1 MKVKRTSIKSS
12 KSNDKISVAT
22 IFFEA
27 SSYDI
32 SANVRYLSLCNPCLT
47 AGTKESY
54 NLKRSLTGN
63 DGFDCKELIVK
74 SSKQLFV
81 FVLIACWIPS
91 ACGGQQNIA
100 KGKKYTLDPK
110 PSYRHCTDPGD
121 KVQLTDGVYTE
132 GYFWTQAG
140 TVGWRSVNPAY
151 ITIDLEAVKPI
162 CGVSFSTAAG
172 VASVHWPVSILIL
185 VSDDNKSWLYAGD
198 LVVLSAKKSQPK
210 TEGYSEHRFRTDELR
225 TRGRYVK
232 LIVSGSGAYI
242 FVDEIEVYR
251 GSDEFLSERPDGRR
265 IEDVT
270 DFFHEII
277 VTQCVK
283 RRLRDDLAAVRK
295 ALQDITEPAELDK
308 ELDVIEEEIPNFKQ
322 AQSRDFRTVLPLNSL
337 HKRIF
342 SVQRATW
349 RKKGLKQLVVWQKN
363 RWDMLS
369 PTEQPNGDG
378 AQIDVAMMRNE
389 YRSAAFNMSNPG
401 PEDHELDVAILG
413 LPGGPNPD
421 YISVHDVPFTD
432 TKSGVPVAAALPL
445 AKKAEQH
452 FRFEIP
458 AGMTRQVW
466 LSFHSKDIPAGKYSG
481 EIVITNDKIRIPV
494 KLKIYPFTFPDQP
507 TMHLGGWDYTDQ
519 DNRYDVTPENRT
531 ALISH
536 LREHFVDTPW
546 ATGSAMPLGEYDA
559 QGNLTM
565 EPSTEN
571 FRKWLARWPDVRN
584 YYVFAS
590 VGNRFSG
597 FEMGT
602 APFRKAVSQWITW
615 WVDKLA
621 KWNIRPQQLG
631 LLLVDEPHSHEQDK
645 IIIEYARVIKSA
657 QPKVVIW
664 EDPTWQEPWKAAPEL
679 FELSTTLCTNLPM
692 WIGQGKRFADF
703 YVKQRDAGRILWFYS
718 CSGPGKLLDPYSYHR
733 MQHWFCWKYQA
744 RGSGFW
750 AFGDSNG
757 SSSWNEYLSKLG
769 AYTPLFL
776 DKESVTGGKHMEA
789 IREGIEDYEYL
800 RMLRDKIGI
809 LEGKGVKSKAV
820 DSAKKLLDTAADRVT
835 SCMLKPEMIYWDRA
849 KDRSIADAVR
859 VEVLEMLV
867 ELE

>member
-1 MKVKRTSIKSS
+1 MK
-12 KSNDKISVAT
+12 
-22 IFFEA
+22 F
-27 SSYDI
+27 
-32 SANVRYLSLCNPCLT
+32 
-47 AGTKESY
+47 
-54 NLKRSLTGN
+54 
-63 DGFDCKELIVK
+63 
-74 SSKQLFV
+74 SKQLFV
-81 FVLIACWIPS
+81 LVLSAFWIS
-91 ACGGQQNIA
+91 SVCGEQQNIA
-100 KGKKYTLDPK
+100 KGKKYTLEPK
-110 PSYRHCTDPGD
+110 PSYRYCTDPGD
-121 KVQLTDGVYTE
+121 KIQLTDGVYTE

-151 ITIDLEAVKPI
+151 ITIDLKAVEPI
-162 CGVSFSTAAG
+162 RGVSFSTAAG
-172 VASVHWPVSILIL
+172 TAGVHWPVSILVL

-198 LVVLSAKKSQPK
+198 LVVLSAKKGQPK
-210 TEGYSEHRFRTDELR
+210 TEGYSTHRFWSDELR

-232 LIVSGSGAYI
+232 LVVSGNGAYI
-242 FVDEIEVYR
+242 FVDEIEVFR
-251 GSDEFLSERPDGRR
+251 GSDEFPAEPPVRWR

-270 DFFHEII
+270 DFFREVA
-277 VTQCVK
+277 VTQFIK
-283 RRLRDDLAAVRK
+283 RRLRNDLATVRK
-295 ALQDITEPAELDK
+295 SLQDITESTELYK
-308 ELDVIEEEIPNFKQ
+308 ELDAIEEKIPHIKQ
-322 AQSRDFRTVLPLNSL
+322 TQIRDFRTIFPINSL

-342 SVQRATW
+342 SVQGAIW
-349 RKKGLKQLVVWQKN
+349 RKKDLKQLVTWQKN

-369 PTEQPNGDG
+369 PTEQPHGDG
-378 AQIDVAMMRNE
+378 AKIDVAMMRNE
-389 YRSAAFNMSNPG
+389 HRSAAFNLSNSG
-401 PEDHELDVAILG
+401 PEDLELDLAILG
-413 LPGGPNPD
+413 LPGGQNPD
-421 YISVHDVPFTD
+421 YISVYDVPFTD

-445 AKKAEQH
+445 AKKIGQH
-452 FRFEIP
+452 FRFDIP

-466 LSFHSKDIPAGKYSG
+466 LTFHSKDISAGKHLG
-481 EIVITNDKIRIPV
+481 EIAINHDLIRIPV
-494 KLKIYPFTFPDQP
+494 KLKVYPFTFPDQP
-507 TMHLGGWDYTDQ
+507 TLHLGGWDYTDQ
-519 DNRYDVTPENRT
+519 DNRYEVTPENRT

-546 ATGSAMPLGEYDA
+546 ATGSVMPPGEYDG
-559 QGNLTM
+559 QGNMTR

-571 FRKWLARWPDVRN
+571 FKKWLIRWPDTRN
-584 YYVFAS
+584 YYVFVA

-597 FEMGT
+597 FKMGT
-602 APFRKAVSQWITW
+602 TPFRKAVSQWISW

-645 IIIEYARVIKSA
+645 IIIEYARIIKAA

-664 EDPTWQEPWKAAPEL
+664 EDPTWREPWKATPEL
-679 FELSTTLCTNLPM
+679 FELSTVLCPNLVM

-757 SSSWNEYLSKLG
+757 ASSWNEYLSKLG

-800 RMLRDKIGI
+800 RMLRDRIS
-809 LEGKGVKSKAV
+809 EVESKGVKSKAV
-820 DSAKKLLDTAADRVT
+820 DSAKKFVDIAADHVT
-835 SCMLKPEMIYWDRA
+835 SCMLKPEMILWSQA
-849 KDRSIADAVR
+849 KDRSIADRVR
-859 VEVLEMLV
+859 VEVLEMLA